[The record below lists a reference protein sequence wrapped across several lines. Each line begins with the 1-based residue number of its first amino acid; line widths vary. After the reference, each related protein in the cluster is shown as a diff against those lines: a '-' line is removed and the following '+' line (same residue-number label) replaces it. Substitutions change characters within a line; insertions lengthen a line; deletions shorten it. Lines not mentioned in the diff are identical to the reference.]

1 MDEFG
6 YLAVILSII
15 LGLSVTQLLQG
26 LSNVINARDRV
37 RIYWPAIGW
46 ALLLLVIDVQAW
58 WALFGL
64 RHRHAWTFL
73 QFAVLL
79 LETIML
85 YLLAALAL
93 PGTFGEGTVDLRANY
108 FRHAR
113 WFFGSFVTVLLVSIM
128 KSVVIDGSL
137 PGPFDLGF
145 HLFGSQEPLPQ
156 QQRGATCFTKCSF
169 ASPVS
174 RSSCTSVHSSPS
186 SIERRRPLLRGRR
199 SEDRGQRSEDRGI
212 SPSIGLGST
221 AACALCTIVTAP
233 ISTIPAMTWCQCK
246 AAWKNPQV
254 MHTAASVCIISK

>member
-6 YLAVILSII
+6 YLSVILSII

-26 LSNVINARDRV
+26 LSQVINARDRV
-37 RIYWPAIGW
+37 RIYGPAIGW

-64 RHRHAWTFL
+64 RNRHAWTFL

-113 WFFGSFVTVLLVSIM
+113 WFFGSFVAVLVVSLV
-128 KSVVIDGSL
+128 KNVVMSGAL
-137 PGPFDLGF
+137 QGPFDLSF
-145 HLFGSQEPLPQ
+145 HVFWIAGSAIAA
-156 QQRGATCFTKCSF
+156 AT
-169 ASPVS
+169 
-174 RSSCTSVHSSPS
+174 R
-186 SIERRRPLLRGRR
+186 
-199 SEDRGQRSEDRGI
+199 
-212 SPSIGLGST
+212 
-221 AACALCTIVTAP
+221 
-233 ISTIPAMTWCQCK
+233 
-246 AAWKNPQV
+246 
-254 MHTAASVCIISK
+254 

>member
-26 LSNVINARDRV
+26 LSQVINGRDRV

-58 WALFGL
+58 WAMFGY
-64 RHRHAWTFL
+64 RNRHAWTFL

-93 PGTFGEGTVDLRANY
+93 PGTFGEATVDLRTNY

-113 WFFGSFVTVLLVSIM
+113 WFFGAFLTALLVSLL
-128 KSVVIDGSL
+128 KSVLIGGSL

-145 HLFGSQEPLPQ
+145 HLFWMAGAGVAVVTRNHRFHKALVCV
-156 QQRGATCFTKCSF
+156 RGAS
-169 ASPVS
+169 
-174 RSSCTSVHSSPS
+174 
-186 SIERRRPLLRGRR
+186 
-199 SEDRGQRSEDRGI
+199 
-212 SPSIGLGST
+212 
-221 AACALCTIVTAP
+221 
-233 ISTIPAMTWCQCK
+233 
-246 AAWKNPQV
+246 
-254 MHTAASVCIISK
+254 

>member
-6 YLAVILSII
+6 YLSVILSII

-26 LSNVINARDRV
+26 LSQVINARDRV
-37 RIYWPAIGW
+37 RIYGPAIGW

-64 RHRHAWTFL
+64 RNRHAWTFL

-93 PGTFGEGTVDLRANY
+93 PSTFGGETVDLRANY

-137 PGPFDLGF
+137 PGRFDLGF
-145 HLFGSQEPLPQ
+145 HLFWIV
-156 QQRGATCFTKCSF
+156 GAGVAVVTRNDLFHKAFVC
-169 ASPVS
+169 VS
-174 RSSCTSVHSSPS
+174 
-186 SIERRRPLLRGRR
+186 
-199 SEDRGQRSEDRGI
+199 
-212 SPSIGLGST
+212 
-221 AACALCTIVTAP
+221 
-233 ISTIPAMTWCQCK
+233 
-246 AAWKNPQV
+246 
-254 MHTAASVCIISK
+254 AASFMVYIAALFFELH